1 MKIGDRR
8 IGSGAGCLIIA
19 EAGVNHNGEVRLA
32 EELIDLAAEAGVDA
46 VKFQTFVTDN
56 VESRHA
62 LKPSYFAG
70 REETES
76 KRDFSRR
83 LELPVDAL
91 PQLKERS
98 EARGLIFLS
107 TACDTIA
114 LDILVDL
121 GVDALKIGS
130 SDTDNFPLLRKAAA
144 TGLPIFLST
153 GISTMDEVGASVE
166 ELRANGCE
174 DLVVLQCTSN
184 YPIAP
189 ADVNL
194 RAMQTFAEQLGCE
207 VGFSDHTEGTWAA
220 VAATALGAA
229 AIEKHFTISRDLA
242 GVDHPA
248 SAEPD
253 ELARLVSE
261 VRATEA
267 ALGDGIKQ
275 VMRCEAEHLET
286 MRKSLV
292 AARDLERGRELTTDD
307 LLVKRPG
314 GGIKP
319 SRIDEVLGRRLTH
332 ALEADDLLHW
342 DDLEA

>member
-1 MKIGDRR
+1 MRIGDRQ
-8 IGSGAGCLIIA
+8 IGSGAPCLIIA
-19 EAGVNHNGEVRLA
+19 EAGVNHNGEVHLA
-32 EELIDLAAEAGVDA
+32 EQLIDLAAETGADA

-62 LKPSYFAG
+62 LKPSYFEG
-70 REETES
+70 REDTES
-76 KRDFSRR
+76 KQEFSRR

-91 PQLKERS
+91 PTLKHRS
-98 EARGLIFLS
+98 EDRGLIFLS

-144 TGLPIFLST
+144 TRLPIFLST
-153 GISTMDEVGASVE
+153 GISTMADVGASVA
-166 ELRANGCE
+166 ELRAHGCR

-189 ADVNL
+189 HDVNL
-194 RAMQTFAEQLGCE
+194 RAMRAFADELDCE
-207 VGFSDHTEGTWAA
+207 IGFSDHTEGIWAA

-229 AIEKHFTISRDLA
+229 VIEKHFTISRDLP

-248 SAEPD
+248 SAEPED
-253 ELARLVSE
+253 LAQLVRA
-261 VRATEA
+261 VRATEQ
-267 ALGDGIKQ
+267 ALGDGVKR
-275 VMRCEAEHLET
+275 VMSCEREHLET

-292 AARDLERGRELTTDD
+292 AASDLEAGSVLAPDD

-314 GGIKP
+314 GGVEP
-319 SRIDEVLGRRLTH
+319 SRIDEVIGRRLKR
-332 ALEADDLLHW
+332 ALEADELVMW